1 MYRYSAKILTYILK
15 KLKIITKLGIILNR
29 KSSGRQYGMPDIDD
43 AELEAELDALGD
55 GLMLDDDMSYLDEAA
70 DAPTAAPGSS
80 QQVDPSGTQL
90 DEFGLP
96 ALS

>member
-1 MYRYSAKILTYILK
+1 MS
-15 KLKIITKLGIILNR
+15 NNFHH
-29 KSSGRQYGMPDIDD
+29 SPGRAYGMPEIDD

-55 GLMLDDDMSYLDEAA
+55 EMLFDDDMSYLDEAA
-70 DAPTAAPGSS
+70 EAPTNAPGSS
-80 QQVDPSGTQL
+80 TKEDPASTQL